1 MKTLSYVLL
10 VFVCLVCNLG
20 VAFAADSVN
29 VVVLAP
35 KTLYSGGAGSF
46 TITTVNI
53 SDQSAADV
61 HVTARLD
68 SSGSGA
74 LVLFD
79 GRTGVEGH
87 VVVPV
92 EVPVWDSGV
101 YSLVIAAAGVDEPL
115 EADVEIRSMPV
126 LLIETDK
133 PIYKPSQTIQGRVL
147 MLTNELRPAAG
158 EVEVNIT
165 DGKGIRIYR
174 ETLAANAFGVAP
186 FNLDLADELNFGT
199 WKITATSEY
208 AAGEVDVRV
217 EEYVLPQFDVQIDTG
232 RDYFLVD
239 EPVAGTVDATYFF
252 GRQVDGSVEV
262 HASRYI
268 GEWEQYAVYS
278 GTLTDGSVEF
288 ELPPVGYVTGTE
300 GAGGA
305 GSATLDVTVTDTSG
319 HEETSSKL
327 LTIVTS
333 HVQLQLISSSPV
345 ITPGLPFE
353 VLIVTETPDGDP
365 LDVEVDLTVE
375 FGDSPWDVQSEDQQT
390 VTTESGIAVVSF
402 DAPDDVARAT
412 IRCSV
417 EDNGTVSEAELT
429 VFAAYSPSSS
439 FLHIRRAAKD
449 SLQVGDMVAF
459 DVFKTH
465 PATLYF
471 DVFAA
476 GRTIFSGATR
486 EDQIVFQT
494 TQQMVPSAKLVAYI
508 INPNNEISADTL
520 PFDVSM
526 SDAAGLE
533 AWFSIDET
541 LPGGIVQVGI
551 QADAEA
557 MIGISIVD
565 ESVYALNEGRLNMQE
580 VFNELERRFMEPQ
593 AEAHPYYGTYGAYD
607 VLEEAGLQVLTSG
620 GLTVPSGQD
629 GQWWGWDDVLELD
642 GGVGGGVPEEP
653 AAAEAQ
659 DGLAEVTR
667 VRQFFPETWLWVP
680 DLLTD
685 SSGSTTFDLEAPD
698 SITTWRLHAVS
709 TSDSGLGIAEAELV
723 VFQEFFGEIDLPYAV
738 TRGED
743 FPVRVQIFNYLD
755 TAQTVQVDL
764 DLTDSDWFELLDES
778 SLTVTVDANSVAGA
792 WFLIGPTVVG
802 RHPVKITFRSPER
815 ADAVE
820 RELLVQPEGTTRE
833 LVQNGI
839 LKAGETVALDT
850 GMPEYMVPD
859 SGRILLSVT
868 PSLVAQTMDGVG
880 DLLGMPYG
888 CGEQNMIF
896 LAPDVEI
903 LRYLDATDQLIP
915 EIQAEAEHFIT
926 VGYQRE
932 LTYQREDGSFSA
944 FGDNDDIGSL
954 WLSAFVLGTFS
965 GARSVMSID
974 ETVLS
979 QAADWIESYQLADGS
994 WEPIGF
1000 VHHSEMVGGVEGT
1013 YALTA
1018 FVALALMDYRSA
1030 SSGVLEDAV
1039 DYLAANLTY
1048 VEDDPYGLAIAAL
1061 AFARLDNPS
1070 AGAAIERL
1078 LELAVTDEH
1087 GIHWTPFDIETT
1099 AYAALAFM
1107 EEDMTTQAND
1117 AIKWISLQR
1126 NSLGGYGNTQD
1137 TVMAFKA
1144 LMTAARL
1151 QQRNANLTV
1160 TISEADPDNPGAGT
1174 VIEQFSV
1181 DETNFDVLQVTDIPL
1196 GTAIDLSATGS
1207 GEVNFQ
1213 LVRRFN
1219 VLLPEISAGNGM
1231 LLDVVY
1237 DTSDVAVG
1245 DIVTVAVTV
1254 RYMGMAESS
1263 GMLLVDVGVPTG
1275 FRPVQDSL
1283 DALVEGGVASRIDVA
1298 GRKVIIYIDDLERDG
1313 ELAFE
1318 FQVKAQFPVRAIVP
1332 DSKAYSYYDPE
1343 IRAEDKGAVI
1353 RVELFD
1359 KTADDDGDGLPN
1371 GWEDAQGLDM
1381 DDGLGVNGAT
1391 GDPDHDGLTNRR
1403 EMEVGTRV
1411 DNPDSDGDYAQDSW
1425 ELRAGTDPTDGDDT
1439 PERIVG
1445 DINGDGE
1452 ANAVDI
1458 QKTVN
1463 QILGIQRSGC
1473 DIEADLDDDQRVD
1486 IVDLMTVIIAVLDM

>member
-1 MKTLSYVLL
+1 MSWCSLR
-10 VFVCLVCNLG
+10 
-20 VAFAADSVN
+20 AAS
-29 VVVLAP
+29 L
-35 KTLYSGGAGSF
+35 

-53 SDQSAADV
+53 SDQSPADV
-61 HVTARLD
+61 DVTAILY
-68 SSGSGA
+68 SAQSGS

-79 GRTGVEGH
+79 GGTGSEGRI
-87 VVVPV
+87 VVPID
-92 EVPVWDSGV
+92 VPLLESGV
-101 YSLVIAAAGVDEPL
+101 YSLVVNAAGLDDPL
-115 EADVEIRSMPV
+115 EADVEVVSMPV
-126 LLIETDK
+126 ILIETDK
-133 PIYKPSQTIQGRVL
+133 PIYKPTQTIQGRVL
-147 MLTNELRPAAG
+147 LLNNELRPAAG
-158 EVEVNIT
+158 EVDVNIT

-174 ETLAANAFGVAP
+174 ETLIANAFGVAP
-186 FNLDLADELNFGT
+186 FDLDLADELNFGT

-208 AAGEVDVRV
+208 AAGSVDVRV
-217 EEYVLPQFDVQIDTG
+217 EEYVLPQFHIEVDTG

-239 EPVAGTVDATYFF
+239 EPVTGTVDAAYFF
-252 GRQVDGSVEV
+252 GKQVDGTVEV
-262 HASRYI
+262 RASRYI

-278 GTLTDGSVEF
+278 GTLTNGTVQF

-327 LTIVTS
+327 LKIVMS
-333 HVQLQLISSSPV
+333 HVQLQLIASSPV
-345 ITPGLPFE
+345 ITPGLPFD

-365 LDVEVDLTVE
+365 LDVDANLTVE
-375 FGDSPWDVQSEDQQT
+375 FGDSPWDAQSEQHRS
-390 VTTESGIAVVSF
+390 VTTEGGIFVVSF
-402 DAPDDVARAT
+402 DAPNDVARAT

-439 FLHIRRAAKD
+439 FLHIRRTTEEP
-449 SLQVGDMVAF
+449 LEVGDMASF
-459 DVFKTH
+459 DVFKTR

-486 EDQIVFQT
+486 DDHILFQT
-494 TQQMVPSAKLVAYI
+494 TPQMVPSAKVVAYI

-526 SDAAGLE
+526 TGAAGLD
-533 AWFSIDET
+533 AWFSVDET
-541 LPGGIVQVGI
+541 LPGGDVQVGI

-565 ESVYALNEGRLNMQE
+565 ESVYALNEGRLNMQA
-580 VFNELERRFMEPQ
+580 VFNELEQRFMEPQ
-593 AEAHPYYGTYGAYD
+593 AEAHPYYGTYGAGD
-607 VLEEAGLQVLTSG
+607 VLEEAGLQVLTSS

-629 GQWWGWDDVLELD
+629 GQWWRWEDVAELD
-642 GGVGGGVPEEP
+642 VNGGGAAPGEE
-653 AAAEAQ
+653 ES
-659 DGLAEVTR
+659 DYGLAEVTR

-680 DLLTD
+680 DRLTD
-685 SSGSTTFDLEAPD
+685 SNGATTFDLEAPD

-709 TSDSGLGIAEAELV
+709 TSDSGLGVAETELV

-755 TAQTVQVDL
+755 TAQTVHVDL
-764 DLTDSDWFELLDES
+764 TESDWFDLMDDS
-778 SLTVTVDANSVAGA
+778 SLSVTVDANSVAGA
-792 WFLIGPTVVG
+792 WFLIGPTEVG
-802 RHPVKITFRSPER
+802 RHTVEVTFRSTER
-815 ADAVE
+815 ADAVR
-820 RELLVQPEGTTRE
+820 RELLVEPEGTTRE
-833 LVQNGI
+833 LVRNGI
-839 LKAGETVALDT
+839 LQAGDTVTLDT
-850 GMPEYMVPD
+850 GMPQHMVPD

-868 PSLVAQTMDGVG
+868 PSLVAQTMDGVA

-896 LAPDVEI
+896 LAPDIEV
-903 LRYLDATDQLIP
+903 LRYLDATDQLRP
-915 EIQAEAEHFIT
+915 EVQAEAEHLVT
-926 VGYQRE
+926 VGYQRQ
-932 LTYQREDGSFSA
+932 LTFRHDDGSFSA
-944 FGDNDDIGSL
+944 FGEQDDIGSL
-954 WLSAFVLGTFS
+954 WLTAFVLGTLS
-965 GARSVMSID
+965 NARGILAVD

-979 QAADWIESYQLADGS
+979 EAANWIEDYQLGDGS
-994 WEPIGF
+994 WEPVGF
-1000 VHHSEMVGGVEGT
+1000 ICHSEMVGGMEGT

-1018 FVALALMDYRSA
+1018 FVALALMDYGNA
-1030 SSGVLEDAV
+1030 SVGALQDAV
-1039 DYLAANLTY
+1039 DYLAANLTS
-1048 VEDDPYGLAIAAL
+1048 VEDDAYGLAISAL

-1070 AGAAIERL
+1070 AGPAIERL
-1078 LELAVTDEH
+1078 LELAIVDEN
-1087 GIHWTPFDIETT
+1087 GMHWTPFDIETT

-1126 NSLGGYGNTQD
+1126 NGLGGFSSTQD
-1137 TVMAFKA
+1137 TVMALKA

-1151 QQRNANLTV
+1151 QQRSANLTV
-1160 TISEADPDNPGAGT
+1160 TVSEANPDNPGAGT
-1174 VIEQFSV
+1174 VIDEFLI
-1181 DETNFDVLQVTDIPL
+1181 DETNFDVLHITDIPL

-1219 VLLPEISAGNGM
+1219 VLLPDAPTGNGM

-1237 DTSDVAVG
+1237 DTGEVAVD

-1254 RYMGMAESS
+1254 RYMGMADSS

-1275 FRPVQDSL
+1275 FRPVQDSI
-1283 DALVEGGVASRIDVA
+1283 DALVDGGVASRIDVA
-1298 GRKVIIYIDDLERDG
+1298 GRKVIIYIDDLGRDD

-1332 DSKAYSYYDPE
+1332 DSTAYSYYDPE
-1343 IRAEDKGAVI
+1343 IRAEDKGTVI

-1359 KTADDDGDGLPN
+1359 KTADDDNDGLPN

-1381 DDGLGVNGAT
+1381 DDGLGDNGPR
-1391 GDPDHDGLTNRR
+1391 GDPDRDGLTNLR
-1403 EMEVGTRV
+1403 EMAAGTRA
-1411 DNPDSDGDYAQDSW
+1411 DNPDSDGDFAQDSW
-1425 ELRAGTDPTDGDDT
+1425 ELRARTDPLDGDET
-1439 PERIVG
+1439 PDRVGG

-1452 ANAVDI
+1452 ADAIDI
-1458 QKTVN
+1458 QKIVN

-1473 DIEADLDDDQRVD
+1473 DIEADLDGDGQVD
-1486 IVDLMTVIIAVLDM
+1486 AVDLHAVIIAVLYM